1 MSARDDHERIN
12 DLEVRLTFIDDAVS
26 ALSTADADQSQR
38 LLALERALRDL
49 RGELQAVR
57 TALGHDSHAEPPPPH
72 Y

>member
-38 LLALERALRDL
+38 LLALERALREL
-49 RGELQAVR
+49 RGELQAMR
-57 TALGHDSHAEPPPPH
+57 TALGHDSRAEPPPPH

>member
-38 LLALERALRDL
+38 LLALERALREL
-49 RGELQAVR
+49 RGDLQAMR